1 MRNPQETA
9 RIFKVLSV
17 ETRVRILQ
25 LLKQQVLCVGA
36 LASRLDISSAA
47 VSQHLRVLREADL
60 VEPEKRGYYVH
71 YRINHDTLEE
81 WRRIADRLLSADES

>member
-1 MRNPQETA
+1 MRDPRETA
-9 RIFKVLSV
+9 RIFKALSV

-60 VEPEKRGYYVH
+60 VVPEKRGNYVH
-71 YRINHDTLEE
+71 YRVNHETLEE
-81 WRRIADRLLSADES
+81 WRHIANRLLSPEEF